1 MLFGGDAPVNSSLC
15 QLGRDLLDSGSA
27 VLAVGDLDLAGAN
40 QIAAPSGDALAQ
52 LAHGALVAQHLSV
65 AIARAKGITP
75 GTFTYGS
82 KVTTAL

>member
-1 MLFGGDAPVNSSLC
+1 MLFGGDAPVNPSLC
-15 QLGRDLLDSGSA
+15 QLGRDLLASGSA
-27 VLAVGDLDLAGAN
+27 VLAVGDLDLPGAN
-40 QIAAPSGDALAQ
+40 QITAPSGDSLAQ

-65 AIARAKGITP
+65 AIARAEGITP